1 MRIHPAFWLALFIAV
16 SMGLI
21 REYLLILAVVTLH
34 EMTHVLVG
42 LIFNLRLRELIITPL
57 GEAAVLKGLERKP
70 PWVRAIVIL
79 SGPLMNLMIG
89 IIGFRLFNVTDII
102 MPETGF
108 GLGYFFAANLA
119 LGVFNLLPALPLDG
133 GRFWQLAMGNILG
146 VARAN
151 RLICGTSRVVA
162 FLLIFL
168 GLIQVILYP
177 FNLSLYCVGVYII
190 KNLPKEKIK
199 LSFEFFSYFSA
210 SRRAVQR
217 VVPIKFFEAAPSM
230 EIESLIDC
238 LRWDSFTVFH
248 VYIED
253 SAIVSITEKELMSYV
268 RDRGL
273 NGTVRGMLY
282 D

>member
-1 MRIHPAFWLALFIAV
+1 MRFHPAFWLALGIAI

-34 EMTHVLVG
+34 EMTHVIVG
-42 LIFNLRLRELIITPL
+42 LIFNLKLREIIITPL
-57 GEAAVLKGLERKP
+57 GAAAVLKGLELKP

-79 SGPLMNLMIG
+79 SGPLMNLVIG
-89 IIGFRLFNVTDII
+89 IVGFRLFSITDIA

-119 LGVFNLLPALPLDG
+119 LGAFNMLPALPLDG
-133 GRFWQLAMGNILG
+133 GRFWQLALGSALG

-151 RLICGTSRVVA
+151 RFICRTIRAVA
-162 FLLIFL
+162 YLLIFL

-177 FNLSLYCVGVYII
+177 FNLSLYCVGVYIL
-190 KNLPKEKIK
+190 KNLPKEQIK
-199 LSFEFFSYFSA
+199 LSFEFFCYFSS
-210 SRRAVQR
+210 SRRSVQR
-217 VVPIKFFEAAPSM
+217 VVPMKFFEASPSM
-230 EIESLIDC
+230 EVESLIDC

-248 VYIED
+248 VYLED
-253 SAIVSITEKELMSYV
+253 SAIVSITEKELMSYIK
-268 RDRGL
+268 DRGL
-273 NGTVRGMLY
+273 NGCVSEMLF